1 MKKIVI
7 VLSTIFCMF
16 VLGACGEEAV
26 QPLTDETA
34 VSMGQE
40 GQTLM
45 EQIVALSDQE
55 LATQIE
61 YFSENGDAPNTV
73 LYNGLSSWNSS
84 RGELG
89 AYVSTQT
96 PVVTRNENG
105 AYVITMSAQF
115 ENRQAVVT
123 MTTDKNVTTWESITF
138 EANYSLG
145 EKLQKAAMN
154 TLMGMVTVF
163 VVLII
168 IIGCI
173 SCFSFI
179 PKIEAKFRKK
189 SEEIDIPIPEP
200 VVPVEP
206 EEENLTDDLELVA
219 VITAAIAAAEETSTD
234 GLVVRAIRRVG
245 TSKWKRA

>member
-16 VLGACGEEAV
+16 ALGACGETV

-34 VSMGQE
+34 VSMGQN

-61 YFSENGDAPNTV
+61 YFSKDGSAPNTA
-73 LYNGLSSWNSS
+73 LYNGLSSWDTS

-89 AYVSTQT
+89 TYVSTEP
-96 PVVTRNENG
+96 PVVTKNENG

-138 EANYSLG
+138 EATYSL
-145 EKLQKAAMN
+145 
-154 TLMGMVTVF
+154 
-163 VVLII
+163 
-168 IIGCI
+168 
-173 SCFSFI
+173 
-179 PKIEAKFRKK
+179 
-189 SEEIDIPIPEP
+189 
-200 VVPVEP
+200 
-206 EEENLTDDLELVA
+206 
-219 VITAAIAAAEETSTD
+219 
-234 GLVVRAIRRVG
+234 
-245 TSKWKRA
+245 